1 MNEEGRPYDEQEFS
15 ALARRFE
22 GMVSSGARE
31 FFDADELDG
40 LLDFYM
46 EHREERKARAVLK
59 YAEELFPGNPTFKL
73 RTAQLLSHSGQ
84 HVKAIPVLREVLAL
98 EPTNDEAW
106 ATLGGVYS
114 QMQEHRLAIQHFRK
128 ALEWADDEMKQ
139 ELLLEIALEHENLGE
154 WHRAIRCLRE
164 AVDQQPENET
174 ALYELAFCF
183 DKVGSTDTAIAY
195 FRAHLEAHPYAF
207 AAWYSLGNALLT
219 ANQYLEAIDAY
230 DFAIAIEGG
239 FGPAYHQKAE
249 ALLALERFGEAF
261 DTYKE
266 TLDFEPASPATTCY
280 MGECLERMG
289 SLESAEAYY
298 RECLDLDP
306 TFSEAYLGLGALAD
320 ARGDVTGSIAFY
332 ERSIA
337 LDPDLTEGHILLGN
351 AQKKLGF
358 HSLAEPHYIRAL
370 ELEPAH
376 IDAWYEW
383 VDNRQRTGDH
393 AGALALIEDGLKA
406 LGGNGDLMYRKF
418 ISLLFGGSPA
428 AAYELLEHLLHSD
441 FEGADVVLTSFPEL
455 RNDVRFMQRYAH
467 FRPAAPD
474 PAASSYS
481 SDAAAPDPSDAADS
495 SDAADASEPAGS
507 PT

>member
-15 ALARRFE
+15 GLARRFE

-46 EHREERKARAVLK
+46 EHREERKARAVLR

-73 RTAQLLSHSGQ
+73 RAAQLLAHSGQ

-128 ALEWADDEMKQ
+128 ALTWADEEMQQ

-154 WHRAIRCLRE
+154 WPRAIRCLKE
-164 AVDQQPENET
+164 AVELQPGNET

-183 DKVGSTDTAIAY
+183 DKVGASDTAIAY
-195 FRAHLEAHPYAF
+195 FRDHLEAHPYAF
-207 AAWYSLGNALLT
+207 AAWYSLGNAQLT
-219 ANQYLEAIDAY
+219 AGNFLEAIDAY

-320 ARGDVTGSIAFY
+320 ARGDLAGSLGYY
-332 ERSIA
+332 ERAIA
-337 LDPDLTEGHILLGN
+337 LDPELTEGHILLGN

-358 HSLAEPHYIRAL
+358 PSLAEAHYARAI
-370 ELEPAH
+370 ELDPAH

-393 AGALALIEDGLKA
+393 TGALDLIADGLKA

-418 ISLLFGGSPA
+418 YSLLKGGSPA
-428 AAYELLEHLLHSD
+428 AAYELLEHLLHHD
-441 FEGADVVLTSFPEL
+441 GEGADVLITAFPEL
-455 RNDVRFMQRYAH
+455 RDDLRFMQRYAH
-467 FRPAAPD
+467 FK
-474 PAASSYS
+474 S
-481 SDAAAPDPSDAADS
+481 PSA
-495 SDAADASEPAGS
+495 
-507 PT
+507 